1 MQQALQ
7 WGGQQ
12 PQRNARGNA
21 PFEWRRD
28 EQGDF
33 PMGEVERGQ
42 ERRNKL
48 SNILTTFSGNPS
60 DPWCSVP
67 AMSSLSSTQ
76 TQLTLPGTDH
86 QQRTGYYPWDTPRP
100 ATDMALTKSMELV
113 KHIWREG
120 IMVNATH
127 DEELS
132 LDAQSIIKDLI
143 FQLSQKWNEVTHL
156 QRRTEDLQRE
166 SLLHKWEDVGELELR
181 PPKWRERQLEEV
193 VPSHWLNSE

>member
-1 MQQALQ
+1 MTP
-7 WGGQQ
+7 G
-12 PQRNARGNA
+12 A
-21 PFEWRRD
+21 PA
-28 EQGDF
+28 
-33 PMGEVERGQ
+33 
-42 ERRNKL
+42 
-48 SNILTTFSGNPS
+48 T
-60 DPWCSVP
+60 
-67 AMSSLSSTQ
+67 SSLSSTQ

-166 SLLHKWEDVGELELR
+166 SLLRKWEDVGELELR

-193 VPSHWLNSE
+193 VPSPSTRFQVAHPPTSESKLPRWGPTILLGSDPFDTEPQWCPLGCHSGLLQHEEGKEPS